1 MLETCCT
8 LVVLIITKG
17 MCMLYKLE
25 SLRGIAAILVV
36 FFHIEWGGN
45 KELLSFVHNSWLFVD
60 FFFVLSGFV
69 IAYAYL
75 EKIQN
80 GMKLPHYFLLRVARV
95 YPLHFVV
102 MLFWLPYIGA
112 KFYLYSNGF
121 GGVDPSITENTQS
134 FFVTLLLVN
143 SVGLLDYSGW
153 NVASWSVSAEIF
165 AYLFFFV
172 SVFLLKRFNLK
183 WFALLSCIS
192 VYCLLHSFEGSNI
205 ALINKWAFLRG
216 IAGFCFGWYIYYLYS
231 HARFLPAHLK
241 YHELLSVV
249 LIVLSVSLVSFST
262 YFSYVAIFVFG
273 YSVLIFA
280 QKESSLFGK
289 LLETAGAKALGRW
302 SYSIYMTHM
311 LILSGVSDVLEHI
324 VKLNLH
330 DMSWVACV
338 VLDVAVFAIIIFVS
352 SLTYRWIEVPA
363 RNYSKVKL
371 DKLYVTSNVK

>member
-1 MLETCCT
+1 
-8 LVVLIITKG
+8 
-17 MCMLYKLE
+17 MLYKLE
-25 SLRGIAAILVV
+25 SLRGVAALLVV

-45 KELLSFVHNSWLFVD
+45 KELLSFVRNSWLFVD

-112 KFYLYSNGF
+112 KYYLHATGF

-134 FFVTLLLVN
+134 FFITLLLLN
-143 SVGLLDYSGW
+143 SIGLLDYSGW

-165 AYLFFFV
+165 AYLFFFI
-172 SVFLLKRFNLK
+172 SVFALKRFNLK

-192 VYCLLHSFEGSNI
+192 GYCLLYSLEGSNI

-216 IAGFCFGWYIYYLYS
+216 ISAFCFGWFIYYLYLNVRLL
-231 HARFLPAHLK
+231 AEHLK
-241 YHELLSVV
+241 YHELFSVV
-249 LIVLSVSLVSFST
+249 LIILSVSLVSFST

-273 YSVLIFA
+273 YSVLIFSHRD
-280 QKESSLFGK
+280 SSLIGR
-289 LLETAGAKALGRW
+289 LLETAWAKALGRW

-311 LILSGVSDVLEHI
+311 LVLSGLSDVLEHI

-338 VLDVAVFAIIIFVS
+338 VLDIVVFAIIIFVS
-352 SLTYRWIEVPA
+352 SLTFRWIEVPA
-363 RNYSKVKL
+363 RNFCRVMLENKYAPRK
-371 DKLYVTSNVK
+371 